1 MSNIN
6 ANYGVVRAVSNN
18 RSTIKIAMPRGGVFE
33 CRNEGFEI
41 GQSVCF
47 ILDSLKRQIIKV
59 LPKEIADA
67 QLIIGQD
74 TALQEALQ
82 EQPTAADAE
91 IYDDMALMEEM
102 TNGKNGDKCN
112 GHSDEERIDLLSRVD
127 GEEPGRRYDADW
139 PGHQY

>member
-112 GHSDEERIDLLSRVD
+112 GHSDEERIDLLSRMD
-127 GEEPGRRYDADW
+127 GEEPNRRYDADW

>member
-41 GQSVCF
+41 GQPVCF

-67 QLIIGQD
+67 QLIIGLD
-74 TALQEALQ
+74 PALQEALQ
-82 EQPTAADAE
+82 EQPTAADVE
-91 IYDDMALMEEM
+91 IYEDMALMEEM
-102 TNGKNGDKCN
+102 TNGKNGDRCD

-127 GEEPGRRYDADW
+127 GEEPGRRYNEDW
-139 PGHQY
+139 PGHQH